1 MKRLGLIGLGIVGSR
16 VAANLLKA
24 GYPLTVFDIREEA
37 LEGACGRGAARASS
51 PKAVGERS
59 DAILLSLPSPKE
71 VKEALF
77 GEEGAAHGLGRGRMV
92 INLSTIGPKAA
103 IEIGEGLRAMGI
115 EFIDAPITAPYMGY
129 LAAER
134 GELTILVGC
143 EEGAF
148 EEAER
153 ILSKIGKVVVRV
165 GPVGSGQAVKL
176 ANNLMAAINT
186 LGLFEAALWA
196 SKYGIDP
203 KTLEVLRF
211 GTGDSWALRNR
222 LPKLLARDFSP
233 GFKTGLMHKDIGLF
247 LEEARELNLF
257 TPLAGLVYQL
267 LQAAKAFGLG
277 EEDWGSI
284 IKVYEAIN
292 GVKVGSPGRPPG
304 SSSSRS

>member
-1 MKRLGLIGLGIVGSR
+1 MKRESLKTLGGQKPSVFPVKNLGIIGLGIVGSR
-16 VAANLLKA
+16 VAANLMKA
-24 GYPLTVFDIREEA
+24 GYPLTAFDIREEA
-37 LEGACGRGAARASS
+37 LEEACRRGAARASS

-59 DAILLSLPSPKE
+59 DVILLSLPSPKE
-71 VKEALF
+71 VKEAIF
-77 GEEGAAHGLGRGRMV
+77 GWEGAAYGLRRGCMA

-115 EFIDAPITAPYMGY
+115 KFVDAPVTAPYMGY

-134 GELTILVGC
+134 GELTVTVGC

-148 EEAER
+148 EEARE
-153 ILSKIGKVVVRV
+153 ILSRISKVVVRV

-203 KTLEVLRF
+203 KALEVLRF

-222 LPKLLARDFSP
+222 LPRLLERDFEP
-233 GFKTGLMHKDIGLF
+233 GFKTSLMHKD
-247 LEEARELNLF
+247 
-257 TPLAGLVYQL
+257 
-267 LQAAKAFGLG
+267 
-277 EEDWGSI
+277 
-284 IKVYEAIN
+284 
-292 GVKVGSPGRPPG
+292 
-304 SSSSRS
+304 

>member
-1 MKRLGLIGLGIVGSR
+1 MKRLGLIGLGIGGSR

-24 GYPLTVFDIREEA
+24 GYSLAVFDIRE
-37 LEGACGRGAARASS
+37 GAFEDVCRRGAARASS
-51 PKAVGERS
+51 PREVGEKS

-77 GEEGAAHGLGRGRMV
+77 GEEGAARGLRRGCMA

-103 IEIGEGLRAMGI
+103 IEIGEGLRGIGI
-115 EFIDAPITAPYMGY
+115 EFVDAPVTAPYMGY

-134 GELTILVGC
+134 GELTVLVGC
-143 EEGAF
+143 DEGAF
-148 EEAER
+148 ERAKE
-153 ILSKIGKVVVRV
+153 ILSKVGKVVVRV
-165 GPVGSGQAVKL
+165 GPVGMGQVVKL

-186 LGLFEAALWA
+186 LGVFESALWA
-196 SKYGIDP
+196 AKHGVDP
-203 KTLEVLRF
+203 RALEVLRF

-222 LPKLLARDFSP
+222 LPRLLERNFEP
-233 GFKTGLMHKDIGLF
+233 GFKTSLMHKDMGLF
-247 LEEARELNLF
+247 LEEAKELNLF

-292 GVKVGSPGRPPG
+292 KVKVGCSGQA
-304 SSSSRS
+304 